1 LIFSYRLKREKRTGR
16 RMRRG
21 NHELNPDP
29 SGVRLMLRPRKL
41 EKVVRVSSPTGGAR
55 RVVKLNVSGILLLV
69 KKSGEL
75 R

>member
-1 LIFSYRLKREKRTGR
+1 
-16 RMRRG
+16 MRRG

-41 EKVVRVSSPTGGAR
+41 EKVVSFSSSMGGAR
-55 RVVKLNVSGILLLV
+55 RVVKLKVSGILSLV
-69 KKSGEL
+69 KKGVEL